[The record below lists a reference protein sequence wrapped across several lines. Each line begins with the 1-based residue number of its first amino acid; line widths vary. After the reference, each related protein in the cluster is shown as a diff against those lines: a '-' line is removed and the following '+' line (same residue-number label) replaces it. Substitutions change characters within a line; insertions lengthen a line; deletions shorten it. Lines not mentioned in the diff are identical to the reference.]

1 MEEKTKKI
9 NKKNIIITILN
20 IITLLAAIFL
30 IISIYMIS
38 GVENT
43 IRYIGII
50 ILFIINIMLILVTR
64 KLFKANKKST
74 ITISI
79 IISIILILTQ
89 ILLGYFIQRTYSS
102 LNSMNK
108 DKITYTSVIATKN
121 TSNINDIN
129 DLKNKNIG
137 IVVDETS
144 IDGYVIGLEII
155 KEQKLEEKSKIK
167 EYTDISQLVKDL
179 YNKKIDAMIIGKNY
193 PSMFKSTSTYKNIE
207 KDTKII
213 YEKEKTLT
221 KDEIAKYTGDEML
234 NLNTSDKIDKPFTML
249 VMGIDSTANTL
260 SKNATGN
267 GDALMLVTFNPKT
280 LNATIFSIPRDTY
293 VPIACFE
300 NQKENKITHAAWN
313 GENCMIK
320 TIENLTDINID
331 YYVKINFQGVVKLVE
346 ALNGITVDV
355 PLDFCESNS
364 KRSTKTNNLI
374 CLKKGKHTLNG
385 EEALALARHR
395 KTLTTGD
402 LQRGVNQQI
411 VVQGILNKLKSIK
424 SANQMLTILDTI
436 SKNMDTNFTT
446 KQILSFYDIAKQLF
460 MTSSSNNLINMQ
472 QLYLQGASQM
482 IYDEGMGLVL
492 YDYIPNKE
500 SLNLVINTMK
510 QNLELEKTT
519 QIKKL
524 DFSIEHPFKLTT
536 IGNNVKSATQ
546 TYTLLPNFVGQSE
559 SYARNWLANNGLSAS
574 VTTKEVSSGYY
585 DGQII
590 NQSYPESKRIDL
602 INGSVTLTVA
612 KVIQT
617 QTQTPKTKN
626 NTNNTN
632 KSNKNTNQNKNNN
645 TTNNNNNQDK
655 NDDTQTK
662 DDTSTTLPPEIIE

>member
-1 MEEKTKKI
+1 MNLEEKPKKQ
-9 NKKNIIITILN
+9 NKKNIIITLLN
-20 IITLLAAIFL
+20 SITLLAAIFL

-38 GVENT
+38 GVENA

-64 KLFKANKKST
+64 KLFKTNKKST

-89 ILLGYFIQRTYSS
+89 ILLGYFIQKTYNS
-102 LNSMNK
+102 LNNMNK

-121 TSNINDIN
+121 TSNIKDIK

-137 IVVDETS
+137 IVVDESS
-144 IDGYVIGLEII
+144 IDGYIIGLEII
-155 KEQKLEEKSKIK
+155 KEQNLEEKNKIK
-167 EYTDISQLVKDL
+167 EYTDITQLVKDL
-179 YNKKIDAMIIGKNY
+179 YSKKIDAMIIGKNY
-193 PSMFKSTSTYKNIE
+193 PSMFKSTNTYKNIE

-221 KDEIAKYTGDEML
+221 KDQIAKYTGDEML
-234 NLNTSDKIDKPFTML
+234 NLNTTDKIDKPFTML
-249 VMGIDSTANTL
+249 VMGIDSTTNTL

-402 LQRGVNQQI
+402 LQRGINQQL
-411 VVQGILNKLKSIK
+411 VVQGILNKLKNVK

-460 MTSSSNNLINMQ
+460 MTSSNNNLINIQ

-482 IYDEGMGLVL
+482 IYDEGIGLVL

-500 SLNLVINTMK
+500 SLNLIINTMK

-519 QIKKL
+519 KVKKL

-536 IGNNVKSATQ
+536 IGNNVKSSTQ

-574 VTTKEVSSGYY
+574 ITTKEVSSGYY

-590 NQSYPESKRIDL
+590 SQSYPESKRIDL
-602 INGSVTLTVA
+602 INGSVNLTVA

-617 QTQTPKTKN
+617 QSQTPKTN
-626 NTNNTN
+626 NNTN
-632 KSNKNTNQNKNNN
+632 KSNKNTKQNKNNN
-645 TTNNNNNQDK
+645 TTNNNQDK
-655 NDDTQTK
+655 NDDNQTK
-662 DDTSTTLPPEIIE
+662 DDTNTTLPPEIIE